1 MDKLIELTPWP
12 DEVAGLSDFGWFPRE
27 IAHTAVLGAVN
38 AAANLL
44 YDVATP
50 QGRSTH
56 IGLYLYCTSPAAT
69 GKSTIHQAVWE
80 PHNVADDKLFQRWAV
95 HKSRRGYRSLYT
107 PRRPM
112 RGFQNTDGGSILQS
126 IAYGRGAVLTD
137 HGGDPSHYGLTK
149 RQVQGLNNALASCYD
164 GDTIDST
171 YRNHHYYREMPRLSA
186 CLLTYNTD
194 WLTADSGMFRRF
206 LYCQGGYRGDRSEC
220 YPLPDLT
227 TLHDT
232 IATVREYAD
241 RDAELV
247 ATPHAYGLI
256 TPSEPA
262 YELLAQYHQKL
273 RFSPPDANQLI
284 NDWRTLAPT
293 HALRLAATLTAWRHL
308 ASEPPEL
315 IQPLS
320 LDVADMSQA
329 IELIQ
334 WYGRRAPWSPRGR
347 LGAN

>member
-1 MDKLIELTPWP
+1 MDKLLDLTPWP
-12 DEVAGLSDFGWFPRE
+12 DEVTGLSDLGSFPRE

-56 IGLYLYCTSPAAT
+56 IGLYLYCTARSGT
-69 GKSTIHQAVWE
+69 GKSTIHHAVWE
-80 PHNVADDKLFQRWAV
+80 PHNVADDKLRQRWETR
-95 HKSRRGYRSLYT
+95 KSRRGSRSLYT
-107 PRRPM
+107 PRSPGR
-112 RGFQNTDGGSILQS
+112 RFGDTDGGSILQT
-126 IAYGRGAVLTD
+126 IAYGRGAALTG

-149 RQVQGLNNALASCYD
+149 RQTQGLNNALAACYD
-164 GDTIDST
+164 GDTIDYT

-206 LYCQGGYRGDRSEC
+206 LYCQGGRRRDRIEDC
-220 YPLPDLT
+220 PPPDLT

-262 YELLAQYHQKL
+262 YELLAEYRQKL
-273 RFSPPDANQLI
+273 RFSPADANPLI
-284 NDWRTLAPT
+284 NDWRTTAPT
-293 HALRLAATLTAWRHL
+293 NALRLAATLTAWRHL
-308 ASEPPEL
+308 ASEPVEL
-315 IQPLS
+315 IQPLT
-320 LDVADMSQA
+320 LDVTDMSQA

-334 WYGRRAPWSPRGR
+334 WYGQQSAS
-347 LGAN
+347 